1 MADKKVSQLDSLTT
15 TAAPD
20 LLMIVDDPN
29 GTPVS
34 KKITVKNFFGAVPS
48 ITSITGHV
56 TPSANVTYDLGSAAK
71 AWRSLYISNN
81 SIHIGNKVLTV
92 ADNGTVLVDGVNIVT
107 QTEIPTPA
115 IEFTGTFGDLPEFW
129 RYNSSNPVLQYSSN
143 GAFRSSGGNLYWLD
157 QNFDDGDYDLSGLTT
172 IRFTNIGG
180 ILGYLDFTSKSE
192 VALTSLNLGEIQVI
206 DEWVGFAGFSN
217 TLTTFSASNLVDIG
231 GNFEI
236 YGNQSVN
243 GIRWT
248 FPALDRVTN
257 TFYIDYNSNNSDYFR
272 NTPAPSFPALSY
284 VGSGMYMYY
293 NRYTS
298 WSNFPSLT
306 KVQGDLQF
314 RNNTNN
320 DDALFAGPGFPTLQR
335 VQYGSLRYYQNDG
348 MQSVPAFTALTR
360 IDGEMQF
367 YQNYQLEAFP
377 SFPVLT
383 YVAGVN
389 SSDCTSMTTLAGAN
403 TAGGWLPSLLY
414 MDGDVNF
421 RNCALDETSVDK
433 ILIKLASLD
442 GTANTTSY
450 NNRYVYVDQG
460 TNAIPSANGAAAV
473 ATLEGRGC
481 VVAVNS

>member
-1 MADKKVSQLDSLTT
+1 MADKKVSQLPSLTT
-15 TAAPD
+15 SAAPD

-48 ITSITGHV
+48 NTSITGHV

-81 SIHIGNKVLTV
+81 SIHIGGKVLTV
-92 ADNGTVLVDGVNIVT
+92 ADNGTVLVDGVDIVT
-107 QTEIPTPA
+107 QTPEAPAPA
-115 IEFTGTFGDLPEFW
+115 IAFTGTFGDLPEFW
-129 RYNSSNPVLQYSSN
+129 RYSSEFPRLQYSSN
-143 GAFRSSGGNLYWLD
+143 GAFRSSGSGYYWLD
-157 QNFDDGDYDLSGLTT
+157 QNFDDGNYDLSGLTT

-180 ILGYLDFTSKSE
+180 IKGYLDFTSKTE

-217 TLTTFSASNLVDIG
+217 TLTTFSASNLIDIG

-236 YGNQSVN
+236 YGHQAVN

-248 FPALDRVTN
+248 FPALDRITGQ
-257 TFYIDYNSNNSDYFR
+257 FLIDYCNGNDTVIR
-272 NTPAPSFPALSY
+272 NTPAASFPALSF
-284 VGSGMYMYY
+284 VGNGMYIYY
-293 NRYTS
+293 NKFTS
-298 WSNFPSLT
+298 WSNFPLLA
-306 KVQGDLQF
+306 KVQNNLQF

-320 DDALFAGPGFPTLQR
+320 DDALFAGPGFPALQR
-335 VQYGSLRYYQNDG
+335 IQNGSLAYYQNDG
-348 MQSVPAFTALTR
+348 MQSVPAFTALAR
-360 IDGEMQF
+360 IDGNMEF
-367 YQNYQLEAFP
+367 YQNYELEAFP
-377 SFPVLT
+377 SFPALT
-383 YVAGVN
+383 YVAGIN
-389 SSDCTSMTTLAGAN
+389 SSDCTSMTTLAGTN
-403 TAGGWLPSLLY
+403 WLPSLLY

-421 RNCALDETSVDK
+421 RGCALNETSVDK

-460 TNAIPSANGAAAV
+460 TNAIPSANGVAAV